1 MGKPLD
7 IVFVNANA
15 SQDIYQDL
23 ARDYSA
29 IEQPIWAAL
38 MANHVRS
45 RGFNPE
51 ILDCEAVGFNDDD
64 ALYHLKNMAPR
75 VVAFSMYGQQ
85 PSASAQNMEG
95 ATRLAEK
102 IKLTYPGIK
111 ILFFGIYPS
120 ALPEKTLKDHWFID
134 YVCTGEGVYTISEL
148 LQVNLDSITAIGLRS
163 VRGLAWRAW
172 DVERA
177 EFSNDIVINTPAP
190 QVSQENLE
198 KDLPGMAWD
207 LLPMKQYRTALW
219 HSYSN
224 EADRKPFA
232 ALYTSLNCPFG
243 CTFCC
248 ISSPFGGSGFKFWSP
263 EFTILELD
271 KLAEMGITNIKIAD
285 EMFVMRP
292 DHFMRLCEL
301 IIERG
306 HKFNIWAYARVDI
319 TKPQYLETLKK
330 AGVNWLALGIES
342 GNKGVRGGV
351 IKGRFDDIDIRSVV
365 ATIRNAG
372 INVIANYI
380 FGLPDDNYETMRE
393 TLDLAL
399 EMNTEEANFYCA
411 QAYPGS
417 KLHKE
422 AIISGTQLPDR
433 YAGYSQHSYYTQNLP
448 TKYLSAAQVLKFR
461 DDAWMLYH
469 TSENYLELIK
479 TKFGLKAYEDTVAST
494 KIKLKRKLL
503 GD

>member
-7 IVFVNANA
+7 IVFVNANC
-15 SQDIYQDL
+15 SSEIYQDL

-29 IEQPIWAAL
+29 IEPPIWSAL
-38 MANHVRS
+38 IANHVRT

-51 ILDCEAVGFNDDD
+51 ILDCEAMGFNDDD
-64 ALYHLKNMAPR
+64 AIYHLRNMNPR
-75 VVAFSMYGQQ
+75 LVAFGMYGQQ

-95 ATRLAEK
+95 AIRLAEK
-102 IKLTYPGIK
+102 IRLLLPKIK

-120 ALPEKTLKDHWFID
+120 ALPKKTLEDHWFID
-134 YVCTGEGVYTISEL
+134 YVCTGEGVYTISDL
-148 LQVNLDSITAIGLRS
+148 LNTNLEDNLKTVKGL
-163 VRGLAWRAW
+163 GWR
-172 DVERA
+172 VPL
-177 EFSNDIVINTPAP
+177 SGYTVINQPSP
-190 QVSQENLE
+190 QVSQEDLE

-224 EADRKPFA
+224 GAERKPFA

-248 ISSPFGGSGFKFWSP
+248 ISAPFGGSGFKFWSP
-263 EFTILELD
+263 EFTIRELD
-271 KLAEMGITNIKIAD
+271 KLANMGITNIKIAD

-306 HKFNIWAYARVDI
+306 YKFNIWAYARVDI

-365 ATIRNAG
+365 SSIRSAD

-380 FGLPDDNYETMRE
+380 FGLPDDTEETMQE
-393 TLDLAL
+393 TLELAL

-417 KLHKE
+417 KLYNDAVKD
-422 AIISGTQLPDR
+422 GWKLPER
-433 YAGYSQHSYYTQNLP
+433 YAGYSQHSFYTQNLP
-448 TKYLSAAQVLKFR
+448 TKYLTAEEVLRFR
-461 DDAWMLYH
+461 DKAWMTYH
-469 TSENYLELIK
+469 TNPNYLKLIEE
-479 TKFGLKAYEDTVAST
+479 KFGDKALNDTINST
-494 KIKLKRKLL
+494 KIRLKRKIL
-503 GD
+503 GDSDVMQTV